1 MPCCCVR
8 TLNLCDAPVC
18 GTLELKQAATAGES
32 GVANI
37 YTLVLD
43 YMETA
48 ITLVQAQEEG
58 KNIKFNIGKL
68 NENFQYTAQVFN
80 LGGNPVS
87 IVKDGISYDCIK
99 FKTILKLSAET
110 GMATP
115 PVLDIENT
123 VVIEAIVNEQPVV
136 TGTINPVT
144 GIVNGSNI
152 ITSDAFIGVRVIVIR
167 GNGPIPGINPGDG
180 SNYFT
185 KLPAADFISLNEFLV
200 PGEFI
205 RIQTIPV

>member
-8 TLNLCDAPVC
+8 TLNLCDVPVC

-32 GVANI
+32 GAANI

-110 GMATP
+110 
-115 PVLDIENT
+115 
-123 VVIEAIVNEQPVV
+123 
-136 TGTINPVT
+136 
-144 GIVNGSNI
+144 
-152 ITSDAFIGVRVIVIR
+152 
-167 GNGPIPGINPGDG
+167 
-180 SNYFT
+180 
-185 KLPAADFISLNEFLV
+185 
-200 PGEFI
+200 
-205 RIQTIPV
+205 